1 MITGV
6 TNKII
11 EIIGEQI
18 MAEVAVHPEVKDA
31 ENVLNALMEIIFE
44 GNPELFDK
52 VENAIYEY
60 SEIFAKHTF
69 PIAVTYGMQMMND
82 INQLINQPNTPT

>member
-18 MAEVAVHPEVKDA
+18 MAEVAAHPEVKDA
-31 ENVLNALMEIIFE
+31 ENVLNALMEIIFD

-60 SEIFAKHTF
+60 SATFAKHTF
-69 PIAVTYGMQMMND
+69 PLAVTYGLQMMND
-82 INQLINQPNTPT
+82 INQLINQPNT

>member
-1 MITGV
+1 MIVSV
-6 TNKII
+6 TKQII
-11 EIIGEQI
+11 EIIGEEI

-31 ENVLNALMEIIFE
+31 EKLPNAIMEIIFE

-60 SEIFAKHTF
+60 SETFAKHTF
-69 PIAVTYGMQMMND
+69 PLAFAYGMRTMSE
-82 INQLINQPNTPT
+82 INQITNQPNIPV

>member
-18 MAEVAVHPEVKDA
+18 MTEVSAHPEVKDA
-31 ENVLNALMEIIFE
+31 ENVLNALMEIIFD

-60 SEIFAKHTF
+60 SETFAKHTF
-69 PIAVTYGMQMMND
+69 PLAFTCGMKMMND
-82 INQLINQPNTPT
+82 INQITNQPNT

>member
-11 EIIGEQI
+11 EIIGEEI

-60 SEIFAKHTF
+60 SETFAKHTF
-69 PIAVTYGMQMMND
+69 PMAVTYGMQMMND

>member
-1 MITGV
+1 MITSV
-6 TNKII
+6 TKQII

-18 MAEVAVHPEVKDA
+18 MTEVAAHPEVKDA
-31 ENVLNALMEIIFE
+31 ENILNALMEIIHD

-60 SEIFAKHTF
+60 SETFAKHTF
-69 PIAVTYGMQMMND
+69 PLAVTYGMQMMKD
-82 INQLINQPNTPT
+82 INQITNQPNT